1 MNLIVYSFKSLPQSE
16 IGVFAN
22 TIIQNMTNDAQ
33 FSSLKLQVD
42 ALKLTLDAFNVAMAN
57 ASKGGKD
64 RIAEKNTR
72 LTQLINHL
80 VEVALNVDLVARGNE
95 KIVTASG
102 YDLRKAG
109 KTTDKINKPENL
121 IVLNNEVSGAIDLS
135 WETVNGAVNY
145 AIEHQVKGEIEWRNG
160 KYTTRKDLTV
170 NGYEPGKFVDFR
182 IRALGRNSLES
193 EWTAAVGVWVA

>member
-64 RIAEKNTR
+64 RVSEKNTR